1 MDQLLQQLVNGVL
14 IGLVYSLLAIG
25 LTLVWGVMNVLN
37 FAHGDFLMIGMF
49 LSYWLYV
56 MAGVDPLLSIP
67 VNAVALFLLGMF
79 VYRFIISKVM
89 HGPGLAQLVVTFGV
103 SIFIANFA
111 ALIWTPN
118 FRSVEQTL
126 LSGTWNLDGVM
137 LSIPK
142 FVSSIGSVLTSGL
155 VFCFLRYTRT
165 GKAILAV
172 EMDREAATIMGIN
185 TERINSLSFAIGS
198 ALVGVAGALL
208 ATHYYIYPFVG
219 GTFGLICFCIV
230 ALGGFGSIEG
240 AFIAGI
246 LVGVV
251 QTLGGYIFDPAYKL
265 AIVFVMYLITVWIR
279 PQGLRGW

>member
-1 MDQLLQQLVNGVL
+1 
-14 IGLVYSLLAIG
+14 
-25 LTLVWGVMNVLN
+25 
-37 FAHGDFLMIGMF
+37 
-49 LSYWLYV
+49 
-56 MAGVDPLLSIP
+56 
-67 VNAVALFLLGMF
+67 
-79 VYRFIISKVM
+79 
-89 HGPGLAQLVVTFGV
+89 
-103 SIFIANFA
+103 
-111 ALIWTPN
+111 
-118 FRSVEQTL
+118 
-126 LSGTWNLDGVM
+126 
-137 LSIPK
+137 
-142 FVSSIGSVLTSGL
+142 
-155 VFCFLRYTRT
+155 
-165 GKAILAV
+165 
-172 EMDREAATIMGIN
+172 MGIN

>member
-1 MDQLLQQLVNGVL
+1 
-14 IGLVYSLLAIG
+14 
-25 LTLVWGVMNVLN
+25 
-37 FAHGDFLMIGMF
+37 
-49 LSYWLYV
+49 
-56 MAGVDPLLSIP
+56 
-67 VNAVALFLLGMF
+67 
-79 VYRFIISKVM
+79 
-89 HGPGLAQLVVTFGV
+89 
-103 SIFIANFA
+103 
-111 ALIWTPN
+111 LIWTPN
-118 FRSVEQTL
+118 FRSIEHTL
-126 LSGTWNLDGVM
+126 LSGTWDLSGIK

-142 FVSSIGSVLTSGL
+142 VVSSIGSVITSFL
-155 VFCFLRYTRT
+155 VFWFLRSTRT